1 MGAVGQILP
10 AGLSSGDSVVTSDPI
25 CGKVA
30 IAGIGSSVL
39 SRNGGRTVGALA
51 LDAVRAAIRDSGV
64 PREAIDGL
72 SGIYSTDLPTVWPGY
87 VAESL
92 GLSNIVWSNCSS
104 PPSANTVTEGIL
116 AVAAGACDYAV
127 CYHAK
132 FRWDTV
138 SAAAGKDPMRRAP
151 RGAFDPNLSMPLV
164 EPVGVP
170 NGMFASFRRHM
181 HSFGTRREH
190 LGMIVVNNRNWAL
203 ANEHAVCRDSPLT
216 MDEYMAAPQIAPP
229 LSALDMDMPIDG
241 AMAVVIT
248 TAERAAD
255 LPNRPVLVE
264 ASANGIAG
272 KTDFFFQAFDSY
284 EAYQVLI
291 NRLWQKTGYGIRD
304 MDLVNIYDG
313 FSCLALEWIEAAFGV
328 RGEAGGFLED
338 SWDAAKGKLMFH
350 GRIPMS
356 THGGNLGEGRVQ
368 GFGHVLEAVRQ
379 LRGTAGARQLTSP
392 RLALVTNGNNP
403 VNAGMILRAG

>member
-1 MGAVGQILP
+1 MR
-10 AGLSSGDSVVTSDPI
+10 TDPI
-25 CGKVA
+25 RDKVA
-30 IAGIGSSVL
+30 IVGIGASKL
-39 SRNGGRTVGALA
+39 SRDGGRSIGALA
-51 LDAVRAAIRDSGV
+51 CDAVRAAIRDSGV

-72 SGIYSTDLPTVWPGY
+72 SGIYSTDQPTVWPGY

-92 GLSNIVWSNCSS
+92 GLSNIVWSNCAT
-104 PPSANTVTEGIL
+104 PPSANTVSEGIL

-127 CYHAK
+127 CYHSK

-138 SAAAGKDPMRRAP
+138 SAAARKDPLRKAP
-151 RGAFDPNLSMPLV
+151 RGAFDPALSMPLV
-164 EPVGVP
+164 ESLGVP
-170 NGMFASFRRHM
+170 NGMFAAFQRHM
-181 HSFGTRREH
+181 HLYGTRREH

-203 ANEHAVCRDSPLT
+203 ENEQAVCHNAPLT
-216 MDEYMAAPQIAPP
+216 MDDYMAAPLVAPP

-255 LPNRPVLVE
+255 LPGKRVLVE
-264 ASANGIAG
+264 ATANAIAG
-272 KTDFFFQAFDSY
+272 KSDFFFQAFDTYDSY
-284 EAYQVLI
+284 RLLI
-291 NRLWQKTGYGIRD
+291 QRLWDKTGYGIDD

-313 FSCLALEWIEAAFGV
+313 FSSLALEWIEAAFDV
-328 RGEAGGFLED
+328 RGEAGRLLED
-338 SWDAAKGKLMFH
+338 SWDAKTGRLLFN

-368 GFGHVLEAVRQ
+368 GFGHVMEAVRQ
-379 LRGTAGARQLTSP
+379 LRGDAGSRQVAGAR
-392 RLALVTNGNNP
+392 RVLVTNGNNP

>member
-1 MGAVGQILP
+1 MA
-10 AGLSSGDSVVTSDPI
+10 TDPI
-25 CGKVA
+25 KGKVA
-30 IAGIGSSVL
+30 IVGIGSSVL
-39 SRNGGRTVGALA
+39 SRDAGRSVGGLA

-64 PREAIDGL
+64 PRDAIDGL
-72 SGIYSTDLPTVWPGY
+72 SSIYSTDQPTVWPGY

-92 GLSNIVWSNCSS
+92 GLSNIVWSNCST

-127 CYHAK
+127 CYHSK

-138 SAAAGKDPMRRAP
+138 SAAARKDPRRRAP
-151 RGAFDPNLSMPLV
+151 RGAFDPGMSMPLV
-164 EPVGVP
+164 EPFGAP
-170 NGMFASFRRHM
+170 NGMFAAFRRHM
-181 HSFGTRREH
+181 HDYGTRRDH

-203 ANEHAVCRDSPLT
+203 TNDAAVCHDAPLT
-216 MDEYMAAPQIAPP
+216 MEDYMSADQIAPP

-248 TAERAAD
+248 SAERAAD
-255 LPNRPVLVE
+255 LPHRPVLVE

-272 KTDFFFQAFDSY
+272 QTDFFFQAFDTYQSY
-284 EAYQVLI
+284 KVLI
-291 NRLWQKTGYGIRD
+291 DRLWKKSGYGIQD

-313 FSCLALEWIEAAFGV
+313 FSSLALEWIEAAFDV
-328 RGEAGGFLED
+328 RGEVGGFLED
-338 SWDAAKGKLMFH
+338 AWDAEAGKLLFN

-379 LRGTAGARQLTSP
+379 LRGAAGARQLDDP
-392 RLALVTNGNNP
+392 RLVLVTNGNNP

>member
-1 MGAVGQILP
+1 MA
-10 AGLSSGDSVVTSDPI
+10 TDPI
-25 CGKVA
+25 KGKVA
-30 IAGIGSSVL
+30 IVGIGSSVL
-39 SRNGGRTVGALA
+39 SRDAGRSVGGLA

-64 PREAIDGL
+64 PRDAIDGL
-72 SGIYSTDLPTVWPGY
+72 SSIYSTDQPTVWPGY

-92 GLSNIVWSNCSS
+92 GLSNIVWSNCST

-127 CYHAK
+127 CYHSK

-138 SAAAGKDPMRRAP
+138 SAAARKDPRRRAP
-151 RGAFDPNLSMPLV
+151 RGAFDPGMSMPLV
-164 EPVGVP
+164 EPFGAP
-170 NGMFASFRRHM
+170 NGMFAAFRRHM
-181 HSFGTRREH
+181 HDYGTRRDH

-203 ANEHAVCRDSPLT
+203 TNDAAVCHDAPLT
-216 MDEYMAAPQIAPP
+216 MEDYMSAAQIAPP

-248 TAERAAD
+248 SAERAAD
-255 LPNRPVLVE
+255 LPHRPVLVE

-272 KTDFFFQAFDSY
+272 RTDFFFQAFDTYQSY
-284 EAYQVLI
+284 KVLI
-291 NRLWQKTGYGIRD
+291 DRLWKKSGYGIQD

-313 FSCLALEWIEAAFGV
+313 FSSLALEWIEAAFDV
-328 RGEAGGFLED
+328 RGEVGGFLED
-338 SWDAAKGKLMFH
+338 AWDAEAGKLLFN

-379 LRGTAGARQLTSP
+379 LRGAAGARQLDDP
-392 RLALVTNGNNP
+392 RLVLVTNGNNP

>member
-1 MGAVGQILP
+1 M
-10 AGLSSGDSVVTSDPI
+10 SVDAI
-25 CGKVA
+25 RNKVA
-30 IAGIGSSVL
+30 IVGIGSSVL
-39 SRNGGRTVGALA
+39 SRDAGRSVGALA
-51 LDAVRAAIRDSGV
+51 CDAVRAAIRDAGV

-72 SGIYSTDLPTVWPGY
+72 SSIYSTDIPTVWPGY

-92 GLSNIVWSNCSS
+92 GLSNIVWSNCST
-104 PPSANTVTEGIL
+104 PPSANTVTEGVL

-138 SAAAGKDPMRRAP
+138 SAAARKDPRRKAP
-151 RGAFDPNLSMPLV
+151 QGAFDPGLSMPLV

-181 HSFGTRREH
+181 HAYGTRREH
-190 LGMIVVNNRNWAL
+190 LGMIVVNNRTWAL
-203 ANEHAVCRDSPLT
+203 ANDAAICRDAPLT
-216 MDEYMAAPQIAPP
+216 MDDYLAAAQISPP
-229 LSALDMDMPIDG
+229 LSALDMDMPIDA

-248 TAERAAD
+248 SAERAAD
-255 LPNRPVLVE
+255 LPHRPVLVE

-272 KTDFFFQAFDSY
+272 SSDFFFQAFDTY
-284 EAYQVLI
+284 DAYRVLMD
-291 NRLWQKTGYGIRD
+291 RLWKKSGCTIND

-313 FSCLALEWIEAAFGV
+313 FSTLALEWIEAAFDM
-328 RGEAGGFLED
+328 RGEVGGFLED
-338 SWDAAKGKLMFH
+338 SWNADAGKLLFN

-379 LRGTAGARQLTSP
+379 LRGTAGGRQLASP
-392 RLALVTNGNNP
+392 QLALVTNGNNP
-403 VNAGMILRAG
+403 VNAGMVLRAG